1 MVNWDL
7 ISIIIFYS
15 IILIFYYTH
24 KERFIIQAKIF
35 ALYKTKLGL
44 KTMDKIANFCPRF
57 LKYLSYTGIGIG
69 FIGMFFMLYILVKE
83 TFALIFIP
91 GTEPA
96 IAPVLPGID
105 IPGAPTLTFW
115 HWIIAIFITA
125 VIHEFS
131 HGIIARLHKVKV
143 KSSGFAFVG
152 PILAAFV
159 EPNEKTL
166 VKKSPAQQLSVFAA
180 GPFSNILLGILILIL
195 SAFIFSPLVSNIYD
209 SNGITVNELMED
221 YPVYELEVDT
231 PFTITAI
238 NGEETLDAITFYEV
252 TLTLEPDEEVTL
264 TTDQGDLLVTPTEH
278 PENSSMAFFG
288 ISGLEQEQE
297 LKENYSYLAPF
308 ENTISWFSLLIL
320 WLFIINIGI
329 GLFNLLPL
337 GPVDGGRMLYTASL
351 FILKDEAKAKKLLA
365 IVSFIVLA
373 IIVINMI
380 PWLTKFFVWIWGFAT
395 LILAL
400 LI

>member
-7 ISIIIFYS
+7 LSIIVFYS
-15 IILIFYYTH
+15 IILIFYFTH

-44 KTMDKIANFCPRF
+44 RTMDKIANAFPRF
-57 LKYLSYTGIGIG
+57 LKYLAYTGIGVG
-69 FIGMFFMLYILVKE
+69 FIGMFFMLYILIKE
-83 TFALIFIP
+83 TIALIFIP
-91 GTEPA
+91 GTLPA

-105 IPGAPTLTFW
+105 IPGAPALSFW
-115 HWIIAIFITA
+115 HWVIAIFITA

-131 HGIIARLHKVKV
+131 HGIVARLHKVKV
-143 KSSGFAFVG
+143 KSSGFAFMG

-166 VKKSPAQQLSVFAA
+166 IKKTPAQQLSIFAA
-180 GPFSNILLGILILIL
+180 GPFSNIILGILILL
-195 SAFIFSPLVSNIYD
+195 FSLLIFSPLVSDLYD
-209 SNGITVNELMED
+209 AQGITVNELMID
-221 YPVYELEVDT
+221 YPIYDLDVQT
-231 PFTITAI
+231 PFTITKI
-238 NGEETLDAITFYEV
+238 NGEETLDALQFYEV
-252 TLTLEPDEEVTL
+252 TVTLKPDEEVTL
-264 TTDQGDLLVTPTEH
+264 TTDQGEILVTPTEH

-308 ENTISWFSLLIL
+308 ENTISWFSLLLL

-351 FILKDEAKAKKLLA
+351 FIFKDELKAKKLLTA
-365 IVSFIVLA
+365 VSFFILA

-380 PWLTKFFVWIWGFAT
+380 PWLTKFFVWIWSIGI

-400 LI
+400 FI

>member
-15 IILIFYYTH
+15 IILIFYFTH
-24 KERFIIQAKIF
+24 KNKFIVQAKIF

-44 KTMDKIANFCPRF
+44 KTMEKIANAFPRF
-57 LKYLSYTGIGIG
+57 LKYLSYTGIGVG
-69 FIGMFFMLYILVKE
+69 FMGMVFMLYILVKE
-83 TFALIFIP
+83 TLALIFIP
-91 GTEPA
+91 GTQPA

-105 IPGAPTLTFW
+105 IPGAPALSFW
-115 HWIIAIFITA
+115 HWVIAIFITA

-131 HGIIARLHKVKV
+131 HGVIAKLHKVKV
-143 KSSGFAFVG
+143 KSSGFAFMG

-166 VKKSPAQQLSVFAA
+166 AKKTPAQQLSIFAA
-180 GPFSNILLGILILIL
+180 GPFSNILLGILILL
-195 SAFIFSPLVSNIYD
+195 FSLFIFSPLVSDIYD
-209 SNGITVNELMED
+209 GQGITVNELMED
-221 YPVYELEVDT
+221 YPVYELDVET
-231 PFTITAI
+231 PFTITEI
-238 NGEETLDAITFYEV
+238 NGEETLDALSFSEV
-252 TLTLEPDEEVTL
+252 VLTLKPGEEVTF
-264 TTDQGDLLVTPTEH
+264 TTDQGDILVTPAEH
-278 PENSSMAFFG
+278 PENSSIAFFG

-308 ENTISWFSLLIL
+308 ENTISWFALLLL

-351 FILKDEAKAKKLLA
+351 FFFKDEIKAKKLLT
-365 IVSFIVLA
+365 IVSFFVLA
-373 IIVINMI
+373 IIIINMI
-380 PWLTKFFVWIWGFAT
+380 PWLSKFFVWIWSIST

-400 LI
+400 FI